1 MRLKDTKIKFCCSGT
16 ETLDIGPQ
24 PPEKEKRPSHVH
36 TENVPTSPRDINQ
49 HSTQTQSP
57 TDSSQLS
64 EDKRY
69 ETDDGKF
76 ATKITTQQD
85 EEKRE
90 INKPITEQEARKSQS
105 AKRALVDATMEG
117 DQLLDRIPEEKE
129 SNQPGILQDN

>member
-1 MRLKDTKIKFCCSGT
+1 M
-16 ETLDIGPQ
+16 
-24 PPEKEKRPSHVH
+24 H
-36 TENVPTSPRDINQ
+36 TENVPTSSRDINL
-49 HSTQTQSP
+49 HSTQAQTP

-76 ATKITTQQD
+76 ATKITRQQD
-85 EEKRE
+85 EEKHE

-105 AKRALVDATMEG
+105 AKRALIDATMEG

>member
-1 MRLKDTKIKFCCSGT
+1 M
-16 ETLDIGPQ
+16 
-24 PPEKEKRPSHVH
+24 H

-49 HSTQTQSP
+49 HSTQTHTP

-76 ATKITTQQD
+76 AIKITTQQD
-85 EEKRE
+85 EGERE
-90 INKPITEQEARKSQS
+90 INKPITEQEARKGQS
-105 AKRALVDATMEG
+105 AKCALVDATMEG

>member
-1 MRLKDTKIKFCCSGT
+1 MRS
-16 ETLDIGPQ
+16 
-24 PPEKEKRPSHVH
+24 
-36 TENVPTSPRDINQ
+36 ENVPTSPRDINQ
-49 HSTQTQSP
+49 HSTQTQTP
-57 TDSSQLS
+57 TDSSKLN

-69 ETDDGKF
+69 ETDDGRF

-90 INKPITEQEARKSQS
+90 INKPVKEQEASKSQS
-105 AKRALVDATMEG
+105 AERALVDATMEG

>member
-1 MRLKDTKIKFCCSGT
+1 M
-16 ETLDIGPQ
+16 DIGPQ

-49 HSTQTQSP
+49 HSTQTHTP

-76 ATKITTQQD
+76 AIKITTQQD
-85 EEKRE
+85 EGERE
-90 INKPITEQEARKSQS
+90 INKPITEQEARKGQS
-105 AKRALVDATMEG
+105 AKCALVDATMEG

>member
-1 MRLKDTKIKFCCSGT
+1 MKFCCSRT

-24 PPEKEKRPSHVH
+24 PLEKEKRPSHVR

-49 HSTQTQSP
+49 HSTQTQTP
-57 TDSSQLS
+57 TDSSQLN

-69 ETDDGKF
+69 ETDDGRF

-90 INKPITEQEARKSQS
+90 INKPVKEQEASKSQS

>member
-1 MRLKDTKIKFCCSGT
+1 M
-16 ETLDIGPQ
+16 DIGPQ
-24 PPEKEKRPSHVH
+24 PPEKEKRPSHVY

-49 HSTQTQSP
+49 HSTQTQTP
-57 TDSSQLS
+57 TDFSQLS

-85 EEKRE
+85 EEERE
-90 INKPITEQEARKSQS
+90 INKPITEQEARKGQS